1 MNIRVF
7 ARRWWLVV
15 LGAVLGVTAGVV
27 LTVVTPKSYT
37 ATATLFV
44 GSPAS
49 TDASIAYN
57 LDLFS
62 QQRALTYAKLAQS
75 REIATA
81 VQKDLDIS
89 ITPEQLAA
97 KVTASPVLKTVL
109 MRISASDGSPKLASD
124 IANSFATEF
133 TRYVTQLETPTGASQ
148 PSTAVT
154 VIQQAEVPTSS
165 TSPKILLNVLVG
177 LVVGVVL
184 GLFVKWL
191 LTLTDRKVRSSKDLA
206 EATGESVLGVLPKD
220 VARNKQRL
228 DLASD
233 STSPYAEA
241 LRRLRANLLY
251 ADVNNQ
257 PKSIAFLS
265 PRSTMSTTATATN
278 LAMVLDGAGRR
289 VGLVDADM
297 REARLSRY
305 VDVTG
310 AVDASNISAANGRR
324 TPDRNRTH
332 TLLSVLTT
340 GSDLDDSLRRIPG
353 SGVDV
358 LTTDAAPNAA
368 GDVLASDALA
378 KLLAELRSR
387 YDFVFCDAPG
397 VLTANDGTDVGRDCD
412 AVVLVATAGKDRID
426 DVAKTTETIRRLGIN
441 LVGAVLTDAR
451 L

>member
-1 MNIRVF
+1 MNFGDF

-15 LGAVLGVTAGVV
+15 LGAVVGVTAGVI
-27 LTVVTPKSYT
+27 LAVVTPKSYT

-75 REIATA
+75 RDIATA

-124 IANSFATEF
+124 IANTFATEF
-133 TRYVTQLETPTGASQ
+133 TRYVTQLETPSGASQ

-165 TSPKILLNVLVG
+165 TSPRVLWNVLIG
-177 LVVGVVL
+177 LVAGVVL

-191 LTLTDRKVRSSKDLA
+191 LTLVDRRVRSSKDLA
-206 EATGESVLGVLPKD
+206 DATGESVLGVLPKD
-220 VARNKQRL
+220 VARNKERL
-228 DLASD
+228 NLASD

-251 ADVNNQ
+251 ADLDNQ
-257 PKSIAFLS
+257 PKTIAFLS

-278 LAMVLDGAGRR
+278 LAMVLDAAGRR

-305 VDVTG
+305 VGAVTDIDASTTG
-310 AVDASNISAANGRR
+310 AASSERP
-324 TPDRNRTH
+324 TDRNRAS
-332 TLLSVLTT
+332 TLLSVLTA
-340 GSDLDDSLRRIPG
+340 GSNLDDSLIRIAG

-358 LTTDAAPNAA
+358 LTTDAVPNAA
-368 GDVLASDALA
+368 GDVLASDGLV

-397 VLTANDGTDVGRDCD
+397 LLTANDGTDVGRDCD
-412 AVVLVATAGKDRID
+412 AVVLVATSGRTRID
-426 DVAKTTETIRRLGIN
+426 DVAKTAETVRRLGLN
-441 LVGAVLTDAR
+441 LVGAILTDAR
-451 L
+451 